1 MKNVKRI
8 LALFLCICMVVTC
21 WTAEPVQAASTL
33 YTSDDEENKS
43 YTLNGEKHTICY
55 EDDFATETDYIDALG
70 DYSTYTN
77 KIVWSEGCLT
87 PTTGNKNALFYG
99 INDAES
105 MQNYSISADVTVS
118 NNTKFTALVARGT
131 KNASTSSDAITGYE
145 FGIVGSK
152 IIDADE
158 DGTAETYDYTFRL
171 YQRGGRSTTLKGGN
185 ATYAVS
191 EILEGFEAANDTV
204 NMRFDIQ
211 TNSDGTVV
219 MNCYAALNG
228 GEEIN
233 VFGAAVTDS
242 NTKKF
247 TAGVPGFRT
256 SDTGGAIDNVRI
268 VSVKDDDTCL
278 YADNFSYAEGYT
290 AALGD
295 STGVNISDGVL
306 LSTSTNTA
314 TQFQGITN
322 ASTLANY
329 TISADFTYSNLGSS
343 VGSINGP
350 IIYGN
355 SGASKGYE
363 LAIFQNRFRLYRR
376 GTSAGAIFTSDSITG
391 TGGIFPELKTNTTEG
406 ATSEEI
412 TIRLSLTA
420 ITTDDNKSYLI
431 AKAIHA
437 GEEVTI
443 YSDYDSVNAFTCG
456 YAGTRGNQANS
467 TADNVVVQTND
478 QYLAS
483 LSATYADTLALGT
496 AFAPYDI
503 PKVDKMLA
511 AYEGLD
517 ILLDA
522 ETVSALEEIS
532 SFRKK
537 WDATSDETIAESYQ
551 AIYEADKWDTATAWN
566 VYQRLSATQKAL
578 LSDTYDTLVTTMQ
591 AETQRTDN
599 AISIGWVG
607 DTIPTGLADELIDDT
622 YAYSVDT
629 FVEETN
635 YEMIVLSQAMSEDE
649 IHSYMRMENTP
660 LIVVTT
666 NADSAEQAATNLQL
680 AEKYA
685 LPWIDI
691 NAYTNGGGTDAAGIY
706 AEAILS
712 ITPLFATETTMGF
725 AYNESE
731 LNSFLLPELFSATI
745 KNDSVPA
752 NQGLGFKT
760 DISGY
765 QKTGTEIE
773 SYGTIFAR
781 YSSTQDYS
789 DMILDNVGDGKYF
802 NANINVADG
811 GDVYG
816 SSYIAGINL
825 GTNAEFSRVYIARS
839 YIKYADGSVY
849 YSMNTREDLSSS
861 LATRTG
867 VVEGFACRALTG
879 VAKNMVIALAKK
891 GVDVSSV
898 GTYESG
904 SITFHSSATE
914 NDAQAIFEL
923 LCDNQSILDGIKNT
937 VYLSST
943 GSDENIGTENAPYAT
958 LEKALDTVPNNGI
971 IWVEDTVTVPAD
983 FEWEERDY
991 QITITGSGALDFIIE
1006 DDADGNAVY
1015 RMLVLGDDVTFDAVG
1030 LTFREGES
1038 QALTDIVYANG
1049 HKLVVEDDVT
1059 MTGTINLYGGGN
1071 RTDVESTDVTLMN
1084 GNYRRVFGGSY
1095 AGKVNGDTNL
1105 YIGGTVNTNADVAS
1119 HSHGY
1124 DIYGGGD
1131 AYRNTE
1137 VEAYNVLSGTTS
1149 TVAGCANITFTDEA
1163 KANYL
1168 IGGCRGTGS
1177 VGTTEVSF
1185 EGGQVMTLFGG
1196 NDTSTSINGTYV
1208 KVTGGIIE
1216 QLFGANQNSTSGV
1229 TMTEGVTID
1238 LLGGK
1243 ITRRVYGGCYNDY
1256 SDTGWETNICYV
1268 MGNIN
1273 LNISSDV
1280 DISLDAKDPST
1291 LGIFKYDD
1299 LSIYA
1304 CSRYNP
1310 AFDEEVCTIT
1320 FLEEAAYNMY
1330 YAKLGA
1336 NDSTMQTIMSGVT
1349 AADTITTNE

>member
-1 MKNVKRI
+1 MKIMKNVKRI
-8 LALFLCICMVVTC
+8 LAFFLCICVVAAY

-55 EDDFATETDYIDALG
+55 EDDFATEADYIDALG

-171 YQRGGRSTTLKGGN
+171 YQRGGRSTVLKGGN

-191 EILEGFEAANDTV
+191 KILEGFDTANDTV
-204 NMRFDIQ
+204 NMRFNIQ
-211 TNSDGTVV
+211 TDSDGTVV

-256 SDTGGAIDNVRI
+256 SDTGGSIDNVRI

-290 AALGD
+290 KAL
-295 STGVNISDGVL
+295 TGSSVNG
-306 LSTSTNTA
+306 LSLKEDDNNYLQSSGTQTSL
-314 TQFQGITN
+314 FCGITN
-322 ASTLANY
+322 SSTLENY
-329 TISADFTYSNLGSS
+329 TISADLTFTSLTTGNYSGLVVYASS
-343 VGSINGP
+343 DAKADYEFAIVGKNFR
-350 IIYGN
+350 IY
-355 SGASKGYE
+355 E
-363 LAIFQNRFRLYRR
+363 R
-376 GTSAGAIFTSDSITG
+376 GTNTLNTSKAISNYF
-391 TGGIFPELKTNTTEG
+391 
-406 ATSEEI
+406 EI
-412 TIRLSLTA
+412 PNDTQSKTIRLSLTV
-420 ITTDDNKSYLI
+420 ITSDSQAYFVCKANYDGVEKYIYENTITDTSTTRSAGVPGIKSNWG
-431 AKAIHA
+431 ACK
-437 GEEVTI
+437 V
-443 YSDYDSVNAFTCG
+443 
-456 YAGTRGNQANS
+456 
-467 TADNVVVQTND
+467 DNVLVQTNT
-478 QYLAS
+478 QYIES
-483 LSATYADTLALGT
+483 LSATYADVMTLGT

-517 ILLDA
+517 IMLDA
-522 ETVSALEEIS
+522 DTIATLDEIS
-532 SFRKK
+532 TVRES
-537 WDATSDETIAESYQ
+537 WNTTSDEAVAVSYKTIYD
-551 AIYEADKWDTATAWN
+551 ADKWDTGTAWN

-578 LSDTYDTLVTTMQ
+578 LSDTYDALVTTLR
-591 AETQRTDN
+591 AETQASNNT
-599 AISIGWVG
+599 ISIGWVG
-607 DTIPTGLADELIDDT
+607 DSIPTGLLDGLVDDT
-622 YAYSVDT
+622 YTYSVDT
-629 FVEETN
+629 FTEGTD
-635 YEMIVLSQAMSEDE
+635 YEIIVFAQAISEDE
-649 IHSYMRMENTP
+649 LHSYMRMENTP

-666 NADSAEQAATNLQL
+666 NTGSEDDATVNLQF

-691 NAYTNGGGTDAAGIY
+691 NAYTNGGGTDVAEIY
-706 AEAILS
+706 ADAILS
-712 ITPLFATETTMGF
+712 IEPLFATETSMGF
-725 AYNESE
+725 AYDENE

-745 KNDSVPA
+745 KNESVPA

-760 DISGY
+760 NISEY
-765 QKTGTEIE
+765 QKTGTAIA

-781 YSSTQDYS
+781 YSSTQSYD
-789 DMILDNVGDGKYF
+789 DMVLENVGNGKYF
-802 NANINVADG
+802 NANVSVTD
-811 GDVYG
+811 DSEVYG
-816 SSYIAGINL
+816 SSYIAGVNL
-825 GTNAEFSRVYIARS
+825 GTNTEFSRVYIARS

-867 VVEGFACRALTG
+867 VVEGYACRALTG
-879 VAKNMVIALAKK
+879 VARNMVIALAEK
-891 GVDVSSV
+891 GIDVSSV
-898 GTYESG
+898 GTYESDKL
-904 SITFHSSATE
+904 TFNANATS

-923 LCDNQSILDGIKNT
+923 LCGNQSILDGIQNT

-943 GSDENIGTENAPYAT
+943 GSDANIGTENSPYAT
-958 LEKALDTVPNNGI
+958 FEKALKEVPNGGI

-991 QITITGSGALDFIIE
+991 QITVSGGGTLNFALE
-1006 DDADGNAVY
+1006 DDTDGNAVY

-1038 QALTDIVYANG
+1038 QAETDIVYANG

-1071 RTDVESTDVTLMN
+1071 RTDVESTDVKLMT

-1105 YIGGTVNTNADVAS
+1105 YIGGTVNANADVAS

-1131 AYRNTE
+1131 AYRNTN
-1137 VEAYNVLSGTTS
+1137 VEAYNVTSGTTS

-1168 IGGCRGTGS
+1168 LGGCRGTGS

-1185 EGGQVMTLFGG
+1185 EGGQVMSLFGG

-1243 ITRRVYGGCYNDY
+1243 IARRVYGGCYNDY

-1268 MGNIN
+1268 IGNIN

-1280 DISLDAKDPST
+1280 DMSLDAKDPDT
-1291 LGIFKYDD
+1291 YGLLKYDD

-1320 FLEEAAYNMY
+1320 FLDEAAYNMY

-1336 NDSTMQTIMSGVT
+1336 NDITMQTIMSGVT
-1349 AADTITTNE
+1349 AADTITTNEQ